1 MVKLAL
7 AVVSAAVLLLAG
19 CGGSDDAGNGDGGA
33 GSSLSDAEQ
42 TAADNLAAQ
51 IIRSGTVSG
60 RGSDEDAVTE
70 QQATCIAEGAV
81 GDVGLGALQDYGIVT
96 EDLLVNKDIQGVEMS
111 AEDADALAGV
121 FVDCIDA
128 EALFEK
134 QFLAAS
140 GAEKSTD
147 VRECIEDAVDAGAVR
162 GALAASF
169 QGRSTPASEK
179 LLKNVTAC
187 TGQEAAD
194 E

>member
-1 MVKLAL
+1 MVKRAL
-7 AVVSAAVLLLAG
+7 AVLPAAVLLLAA

-33 GSSLSDAEQ
+33 GSSLSADEQ

-70 QQATCIAEGAV
+70 KQATCIAEGAV

-96 EDLLVNKDIQGVEMS
+96 DDLLVNKDIQGVEMS
-111 AEDADALAGV
+111 AHDADALAGV
-121 FVDCIDA
+121 FVECIDA

-140 GAEKSTD
+140 GSAKSTD
-147 VRECIEDAVDAGAVR
+147 ARECIEDAVDARAVR

-169 QGRSTPASEK
+169 QGRSTPASESLRNK
-179 LLKNVTAC
+179 VSAC
-187 TGQEAAD
+187 AGR
-194 E
+194 